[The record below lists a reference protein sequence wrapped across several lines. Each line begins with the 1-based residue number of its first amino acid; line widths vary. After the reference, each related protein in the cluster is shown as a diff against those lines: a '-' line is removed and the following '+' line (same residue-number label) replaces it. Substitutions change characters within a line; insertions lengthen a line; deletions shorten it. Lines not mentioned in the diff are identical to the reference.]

1 MKDLYL
7 RLGIATNET
16 DLNVIRS
23 AARKLAASD
32 PQLAKRAE
40 VFLSDSGLRETYDA
54 RRDVSVN
61 IGQIRSNLG
70 WTNYEN
76 WKSTRSDDFNVA
88 SVSWGPSLAQLRVQ
102 SSSDPFAIDPKER
115 KLAFIGVGIGI
126 LVIIGGAVLWLSS
139 LQTTRPRANAASV
152 PLPSPVQVV
161 EGTTLPPPA
170 APVVQTPAEDRF
182 ARLARTLLG
191 RDGSVPSSETVDV
204 AASLMRSGTALPRPS
219 TGVLWRSGSDAVAP
233 LEVRTTIGK
242 DYYIKVV
249 DWTTKRE
256 VMTAYIR
263 GGEPFE
269 TQMPLGTFEIRYA
282 AGTQWFGTDLDFGP
296 TASYSR
302 ADDSF
307 MFTRDAQGV
316 SGYTLELILQRN
328 GNLQTDPIDPSAF

>member
-1 MKDLYL
+1 M

-16 DLNVIRS
+16 DLNVIRT
-23 AARKLAASD
+23 AAKKLAAAD
-32 PQLAKRAE
+32 PQLAKCAE
-40 VFLSDSGLRETYDA
+40 VFLCGPVLRKTYDA
-54 RRDVSVN
+54 RRNVALS

-76 WKSTRSDDFNVA
+76 WKSTQSDDFNVA
-88 SVSWGPSLAQLRVQ
+88 SVSWGPSLAQLRGK
-102 SSSDPFAIDPKER
+102 SSPDPFAIDPKER
-115 KLAFIGVGIGI
+115 KLALVGVGIGI
-126 LVIIGGAVLWLSS
+126 LVIIGGAILWLSS
-139 LQTTRPRANAASV
+139 LQTARPRANAASV
-152 PLPSPVQVV
+152 PLPAPVQVV

-219 TGVLWRSGSDAVAP
+219 TGVLWRSRSDAIAP
-233 LEVRTTIGK
+233 LEVRTTFGK

-263 GGEPFE
+263 GGEPFK
-269 TQMPLGTFEIRYA
+269 TQMPIGTFEIRYA

-302 ADDSF
+302 ADESF
-307 MFTRDAQGV
+307 MFTRDARGA
-316 SGYTLELILQRN
+316 SGFTLELIMQRN
-328 GNLQTDPIDPSAF
+328 GNLETDPIDPSAF